1 MKTCQ
6 FKNLQSGLKTEIV
19 KKISLREGGVE
30 GGLDLNF

>member
-19 KKISLREGGVE
+19 KKISLRERGG
-30 GGLDLNF
+30 DFNF